1 MANILDKINTPADIR
16 KLSAKELNQLADEIR
31 EFIIDVISQRG
42 GHLASSLGAVELTIA
57 LHTVFNTPSDKII
70 WDVGHQTYPHKIL
83 TGRKEKFKT
92 IRTYGGLSGFPHPEE
107 SEYDP
112 YIAGHASTAISI
124 ALGIHQ
130 AIEKK
135 GTGQKVVA
143 VVGDGS
149 LTGGL
154 SFEALNHAGQLKKN
168 FTVIL
173 NDNKMS
179 ISPNVGALSA
189 YLSKITTGTK
199 YMKFRKEV
207 ELFLKAIP
215 RIGSQVAKKVKQIE
229 EALKSLIVPGI
240 LFEELGFKYV
250 GPIDGHNIQHL
261 IETLKNVKDI
271 PAPVL
276 VHVITQKGKGYPHAE
291 DDPSTFHGASPF
303 DIESGIFNGK
313 KPRKSYTQIF
323 ADTLLK
329 IAEKDKKVVAIT
341 AAMAEGTGLCRFRE
355 KFPDRFYD
363 VGIAE
368 QHAVTF
374 AAGLASQG
382 MKPVVAIYSTFLQ
395 RAYDQIIHDVCILKM
410 PVIFAIDRAGIVGAD
425 GATHQGSF
433 DLSYLRIIPNMTIMA
448 PKDENELQHMLY
460 SAFTI
465 NGPVAIRY
473 PRGMCEGVEM
483 DEEFKHI
490 PYGKAEILT
499 QGRNAL
505 IIACGNMVHR
515 ALCASEALKK
525 EGIKTTVLNARFVKP
540 IDKDTILSLAEKM
553 HNIVIV
559 EENVKSAGLGS
570 AVEELL
576 FEAGIEKVNL
586 KLIGIED
593 EFVEHGSQKEL
604 RERYGLTEE
613 GIRKAVKELLSH
625 NTFYHKFVKRKKA

>member
-1 MANILDKINTPADIR
+1 MNSILDKVNCPEDIR
-16 KLSAKELNQLADEIR
+16 KLTPDELNLLAEDVR
-31 EFIIDVISQRG
+31 NFIINVISQSG

-57 LHTVFNTPSDKII
+57 LHCVFNTPSDKII

-83 TGRKEKFKT
+83 TGRKDKFYT
-92 IRTYGGLSGFPHPEE
+92 LRTLGGLSGFPHPEE

-124 ALGIHQ
+124 ALGIHE
-130 AIEKK
+130 AIDKK
-135 GTGQKVVA
+135 RTDQKVVA

-154 SFEALNHAGQLKKN
+154 SFEALNHAGQLKSN
-168 FTVIL
+168 FTVVL

-207 ELFLKAIP
+207 ELLLKAIP
-215 RIGSQVAKKVKQIE
+215 RIGSHLAKKIKQVE

-261 IETLKNVKDI
+261 IEMLKNVKDI
-271 PAPVL
+271 EGPVL
-276 VHVITQKGKGYPHAE
+276 VHVITQKGKGYTHAE

-303 DIESGIFNGK
+303 DIESGVFNGK
-313 KPRKSYTQIF
+313 GPKKSYTQVF
-323 ADTLLK
+323 ADTLIK
-329 IAEKDKKVVAIT
+329 IAEKDKKVIAIT

-355 KFPDRFYD
+355 QFPERFYD

-395 RAYDQIIHDVCILKM
+395 RAYDQVIHDVCTLKM

-425 GATHQGSF
+425 GVTHQGSF
-433 DLSYLRIIPNMTIMA
+433 DISFLRIVPNITIMA
-448 PKDENELQHMLY
+448 PKDENDLQHMLY
-460 SAFTI
+460 TAFTI

-473 PRGMCEGVEM
+473 PRGICEGVAM
-483 DEEFKHI
+483 DEELKLL
-490 PYGKAEILT
+490 PVGKSELLT
-499 QGRNAL
+499 DGKNVL
-505 IIACGNMVHR
+505 IIACGNMVHP
-515 ALCASEALKK
+515 ALCASETLKK
-525 EGIKTTVLNARFVKP
+525 EGIKTSVLNIRFVKP
-540 IDKDTILSLAEKM
+540 LDEEAILKLAEKIN
-553 HNIVIV
+553 NIVVV
-559 EENVKSAGLGS
+559 EENVKSSGLGS
-570 AVEELL
+570 AILEL
-576 FEAGIEKVNL
+576 FYEKGL
-586 KLIGIED
+586 EKLNIKCIGIDD
-593 EFVEHGSQKEL
+593 EFVPHGTQKEL
-604 RERYGLTEE
+604 REKYGLSANGIAEE
-613 GIRKAVKELLSH
+613 VKKFLSQ
-625 NTFYHKFVKRKKA
+625 NTLYHKFVKRKKA